1 LPHATSCASSGRR
14 AVRSIPVS
22 RFHLGNGASLK
33 AIHWL
38 GDRSENGI
46 RQSAGMMVN
55 YLYDLKTVDANHET
69 FSRDKQVIASR
80 EVTNLLDARFAAPE
94 DRRQSHG

>member
-1 LPHATSCASSGRR
+1 LQHVTSCSEQRPKGGP
-14 AVRSIPVS
+14 IDPVA

-55 YLYDLKTVDANHET
+55 YLYDLKTVDANHES

-80 EVTNLLDARFAAPE
+80 DVTSLLDAKFAAPE
-94 DRRQSHG
+94 NQRQSHG

>member
-1 LPHATSCASSGRR
+1 VA
-14 AVRSIPVS
+14 

-55 YLYDLKTVDANHET
+55 YLYDLKTVDANHEA
-69 FSRDKQVIASR
+69 FSHDGKVIASR
-80 EVTNLLDARFAAPE
+80 EVLSLLNSRFDAPA
-94 DRRQSHG
+94 DRRLSNG